1 MYVFIIRTSLINIKN
16 ILMRYAFITEHRRYH
31 SLALNTYM
39 YFYIHI
45 YTCIYTPVYCSLLH
59 VRCFVL
65 LYEKDINKHSALIF
79 EESIIHCSIQERN
92 GSNSSSYNDFGM
104 NTWFWV
110 SMLISI
116 ICNVSLALRCVCFKS
131 FDEVEDGS
139 TTKSG
144 ESSWIR
150 KIGKSWEISGSHD
163 SEEQFQ

>member
-116 ICNVSLALRCVCFKS
+116 IYATFLLLWDVSVLKALTRS
-131 FDEVEDGS
+131 RMDQQLSQENHHGS
-139 TTKSG
+139 
-144 ESSWIR
+144 
-150 KIGKSWEISGSHD
+150 GK
-163 SEEQFQ
+163 